1 MQNRRYGHTASLLPN
16 RKVLVPG
23 GDQDTYTILKSA
35 ELYDPTTENWTNVG
49 NMLMALD
56 FHTAS
61 ALKDGNVLVSGGNLD
76 GGPITTA
83 ELYNSHGIK
92 NP

>member
-16 RKVLVPG
+16 GKVLVTG
-23 GDQDTYTILKSA
+23 GDQDTYTILKRA
-35 ELYDPTTENWTNVG
+35 ELYDPTTGNWTNVG

-61 ALKDGNVLVSGGNLD
+61 ALKDGNVLVSGGNLG